1 MRKINA
7 LGRTSENAMT
17 IYEGLFDKPT
27 ISIEEALK
35 QEVPAKVIIHIE
47 LFQIIWYVNV
57 VLT

>member
-7 LGRTSENAMT
+7 LGRTSENAMI

-35 QEVPAKVIIHIE
+35 QEVPAK
-47 LFQIIWYVNV
+47 
-57 VLT
+57 